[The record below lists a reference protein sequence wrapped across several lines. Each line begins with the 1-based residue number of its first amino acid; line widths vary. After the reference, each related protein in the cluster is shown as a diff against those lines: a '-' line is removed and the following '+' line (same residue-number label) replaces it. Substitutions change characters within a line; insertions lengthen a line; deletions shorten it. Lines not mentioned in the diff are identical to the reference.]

1 MFQIAKLENVDNESI
16 DIYLIKREQNKYVN
30 GKNIKEIFKT
40 LSFNITGTNY
50 SFKFDLNCKLEKLL
64 EVPLNETTNFT
75 NYISVGDTL
84 LNNMIDPEI
93 NATITRYLE
102 NKFIVF
108 LTFYTTY
115 NKDNYSGIIEF
126 DFDLNNYL

>member
-64 EVPLNETTNFT
+64 EVPPNETTNFT

>member
-16 DIYLIKREQNKYVN
+16 DIYLIKHEQNKYVN

-75 NYISVGDTL
+75 KYISVGDTL

-108 LTFYTTY
+108 LTFYSTY